1 MGYRS
6 YESDCAAFRT
16 LVVRR
21 TISQEVVMIK
31 LGFTIAAATAV
42 LAAFVAPVNAGCRT
56 ITKSVETDDRTI
68 TQKTKVCDNRPQVIV
83 VQPRPLILRPANRIL
98 VR

>member
-1 MGYRS
+1 
-6 YESDCAAFRT
+6 
-16 LVVRR
+16 
-21 TISQEVVMIK
+21 MIK
-31 LGFTIAAATAV
+31 LGFTIAAAAAV

-68 TQKTKVCDNRPQVIV
+68 TQKTKVCDNRPPVIV
-83 VQPRPLILRPANRIL
+83 LQPVQPLILRPAPRPLIL

>member
-1 MGYRS
+1 
-6 YESDCAAFRT
+6 
-16 LVVRR
+16 
-21 TISQEVVMIK
+21 MIK
-31 LGFTIAAATAV
+31 LGLTIAAAAAV
-42 LAAFVAPVNAGCRT
+42 LTTLVTPVNAGCRT

-83 VQPRPLILRPANRIL
+83 VQPQPVPLIVRPVPRPLIL